1 MNTKELIN
9 FGRES
14 GIKTVDI
21 PLDSENKNGIGLN
34 HLIYSELM
42 TLFMN
47 QGVNIDRAYIEV
59 RNNNLSLTLHGSD
72 GNMMHISLP
81 DVISKRLHRDL
92 PVSTDFM
99 IEAAEDR
106 KLIERQTAEI
116 NRAIE
121 STTARSGRTGTTVS
135 RNANSGIVS
144 LDAEM
149 GRNSYAYHSPV
160 VTVSNLTIPDGDGY
174 VISIGISSMSIP
186 VIASATKGNLV
197 LLQGINTNP
206 SHLNEGGQP
215 DPIRNYYC
223 PTSDMGSE
231 APQIPQIPLSYHMI
245 LGARAYGYHSRMN
258 VTDCNII
265 SRQNASIVK
274 EIFPNEYD
282 SMTLRV
288 LAKMPNGTMQKA
300 ITKIKKSVPFGR
312 IHISLDYT
320 EEGTPTLFCY
330 VTNEINE
337 DGNTTNSVD
346 KSTDLT
352 EHIIYCDSEE
362 KTVATMSYSTWMDNC
377 KTTRQGSIS
386 FANIGA
392 SISSNGEYEE
402 FIGINDCNNL
412 VYGVTDA
419 YGHRYICT
427 ITTLEAALDF
437 DIPEVIV
444 KKTTSKRTAR
454 DILVA
459 DALVVPTELDSNSHY
474 TKWKFHSDSW
484 YTARNLQCPVDL
496 NKVFTGFINS
506 GEEVTEEDITEFGRL
521 S

>member
-121 STTARSGRTGTTVS
+121 STTARSGRGNSTIVS

-149 GRNSYAYHSPV
+149 GRNSYAYNSPV

-186 VIASATKGNLV
+186 VIARGTKGTVFRPIQEPKSLILV
-197 LLQGINTNP
+197 CFYQ
-206 SHLNEGGQP
+206 
-215 DPIRNYYC
+215 
-223 PTSDMGSE
+223 
-231 APQIPQIPLSYHMI
+231 
-245 LGARAYGYHSRMN
+245 
-258 VTDCNII
+258 V
-265 SRQNASIVK
+265 
-274 EIFPNEYD
+274 F
-282 SMTLRV
+282 
-288 LAKMPNGTMQKA
+288 
-300 ITKIKKSVPFGR
+300 
-312 IHISLDYT
+312 
-320 EEGTPTLFCY
+320 
-330 VTNEINE
+330 
-337 DGNTTNSVD
+337 
-346 KSTDLT
+346 
-352 EHIIYCDSEE
+352 
-362 KTVATMSYSTWMDNC
+362 
-377 KTTRQGSIS
+377 
-386 FANIGA
+386 
-392 SISSNGEYEE
+392 
-402 FIGINDCNNL
+402 
-412 VYGVTDA
+412 
-419 YGHRYICT
+419 
-427 ITTLEAALDF
+427 LDF
-437 DIPEVIV
+437 G
-444 KKTTSKRTAR
+444 A
-454 DILVA
+454 
-459 DALVVPTELDSNSHY
+459 
-474 TKWKFHSDSW
+474 
-484 YTARNLQCPVDL
+484 
-496 NKVFTGFINS
+496 KVWH
-506 GEEVTEEDITEFGRL
+506 
-521 S
+521 

>member
-149 GRNSYAYHSPV
+149 GRNSYAYHSPLV
-160 VTVSNLTIPDGDGY
+160 PVSNLTIPDCYGY

-258 VTDCNII
+258 VTD
-265 SRQNASIVK
+265 
-274 EIFPNEYD
+274 
-282 SMTLRV
+282 
-288 LAKMPNGTMQKA
+288 
-300 ITKIKKSVPFGR
+300 
-312 IHISLDYT
+312 
-320 EEGTPTLFCY
+320 
-330 VTNEINE
+330 
-337 DGNTTNSVD
+337 
-346 KSTDLT
+346 
-352 EHIIYCDSEE
+352 
-362 KTVATMSYSTWMDNC
+362 
-377 KTTRQGSIS
+377 
-386 FANIGA
+386 
-392 SISSNGEYEE
+392 
-402 FIGINDCNNL
+402 
-412 VYGVTDA
+412 
-419 YGHRYICT
+419 
-427 ITTLEAALDF
+427 
-437 DIPEVIV
+437 
-444 KKTTSKRTAR
+444 
-454 DILVA
+454 
-459 DALVVPTELDSNSHY
+459 
-474 TKWKFHSDSW
+474 
-484 YTARNLQCPVDL
+484 
-496 NKVFTGFINS
+496 
-506 GEEVTEEDITEFGRL
+506 
-521 S
+521 